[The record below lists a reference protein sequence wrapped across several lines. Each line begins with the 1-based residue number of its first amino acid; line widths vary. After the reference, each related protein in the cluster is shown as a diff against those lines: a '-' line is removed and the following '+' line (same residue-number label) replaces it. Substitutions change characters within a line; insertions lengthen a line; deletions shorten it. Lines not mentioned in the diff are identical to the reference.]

1 MGLIDQELPI
11 VEIYPNPT
19 LNKFA
24 IEIKNV
30 QFYDHLNLTI
40 TNLLGQT
47 IKTVLIQNPNQTVE
61 VNELSSGVYLIH
73 LNINGNMTTT
83 RLVIE

>member
-1 MGLIDQELPI
+1 LGLIDQELPI

-30 QFYDHLNLTI
+30 QFYEPLILTI

-47 IKTVLIQNPNQTVE
+47 IKTVLIQNPKQTVE

>member
-1 MGLIDQELPI
+1 VGLIDQELPI

-30 QFYDHLNLTI
+30 QFYEPLNLTI

-47 IKTVLIQNPNQTVE
+47 IKTVLIQNPNQNVE